1 MIASLCGKIAQKDA
15 DRIVLDVNGVGYR
28 LFVPLST
35 FYELPDVGNQVTLK
49 VHMVTRE
56 DSIHLYGFLTETER
70 EAFICLTGVAGI
82 GPKLARN
89 ILSGIRPKELGETIL
104 RGEGDRLKAI
114 PGVGKRMAERILVEL
129 KDKVAHFDAWALAE
143 ASTDSPPEDGDK
155 LRQDVISALLNLGY
169 KKPEI
174 SRILPLARDVVDG
187 PLTVESWLK
196 ESLRFLAK

>member
-15 DRIVLDVNGVGYR
+15 DRIVLDVHGVGYR

-35 FYELPDVGNQVTLK
+35 FYELPDVGNQATLK

-56 DSIHLYGFLTETER
+56 DAIHLYGFLTETER

-129 KDKVAHFDAWALAE
+129 KDKVSQFDAWALAE
-143 ASTDSPPEDGDK
+143 AATDSPPEDGDK

-169 KKPEI
+169 KKSEI
-174 SRILPLARDVVDG
+174 SRVLPLARDAVAA
-187 PLTVESWLK
+187 PLSVESWLK
-196 ESLRFLAK
+196 ESLKFLAK